1 MFIKC
6 RTTIE
11 YNTCLD
17 EWTKPESVWVN
28 TDHIVTIDENLTVV
42 DVNGKR
48 YRIIKPYVVNQNMV
62 DLLPQI

>member
-6 RTTIE
+6 CTTIE
-11 YNTCLD
+11 YNNYLG
-17 EWTKPESVWVN
+17 EWTKPEIVWVN
-28 TDHIVTIDENLTVV
+28 TNHIVTIDENLTVV